1 MLLPEKKFAIC
12 GLALVLSSSTKVL
25 LSLLSFSTKVLKI
38 SMAEALAIF
47 ISVVSIYYGW
57 VRLSLY
63 LGYFFSPRYFNLSY

>member
-1 MLLPEKKFAIC
+1 MLLPEKKIAIC

-38 SMAEALAIF
+38 SMVEALAIF

-57 VRLSLY
+57 GILNFC
-63 LGYFFSPRYFNLSY
+63 LGISFLLDNLI

>member
-1 MLLPEKKFAIC
+1 MLLPEKKFAIS

-38 SMAEALAIF
+38 SMVEALAIF

-57 VRLSLY
+57 GRLNFY
-63 LGYFFSPRYFNLSY
+63 LGISFLLDNLI

>member
-38 SMAEALAIF
+38 SMVEALAIF

-57 VRLSLY
+57 GRLNFY
-63 LGYFFSPRYFNLSY
+63 LGISFLLDNLI

>member
-38 SMAEALAIF
+38 SMVEALAIF

-57 VRLSLY
+57 ERLNFC
-63 LGYFFSPRYFNLSY
+63 LGISFLLDNLI

>member
-38 SMAEALAIF
+38 SMVEALAIF

-57 VRLSLY
+57 GRLNFY
-63 LGYFFSPRYFNLSY
+63 LGISFLVDNLI

>member
-1 MLLPEKKFAIC
+1 MLLPEKKFAIS

-38 SMAEALAIF
+38 SMVEALAIF

-57 VRLSLY
+57 GRLNFY
-63 LGYFFSPRYFNLSY
+63 LGISFLVDNLI

>member
-38 SMAEALAIF
+38 SMVEALAIF

-57 VRLSLY
+57 GRLNFY
-63 LGYFFSPRYFNLSY
+63 LGILFS

>member
-1 MLLPEKKFAIC
+1 MLLPEKKFATC

-38 SMAEALAIF
+38 SMVEALAIF

-57 VRLSLY
+57 GRLNFY
-63 LGYFFSPRYFNLSY
+63 LGISFLVDNLI

>member
-38 SMAEALAIF
+38 SMVEALAIF
-47 ISVVSIYYGW
+47 ISVVPIYYGW
-57 VRLSLY
+57 GRLNFY
-63 LGYFFSPRYFNLSY
+63 LGISFLVDNLI

>member
-38 SMAEALAIF
+38 SIVEALAIF

-57 VRLSLY
+57 GRLNFY
-63 LGYFFSPRYFNLSY
+63 LGISFLVDNLI